1 MAGLTAKLA
10 EQFAESDRLEAEIKK
25 NLAGLGYEL

>member
-10 EQFAESDRLEAEIKK
+10 EQFAESRRLENEIKK
-25 NLAGLGYEL
+25 NLAVLGYE